1 MKRFAFLVMVL
12 GLMVTAVS
20 AEQKTS
26 TSLHKRTI
34 TSGSADR
41 LPKEPGLP
49 KHRTAYTPPAHAAKA
64 AGMDNQ
70 LKTLERQNAKAATG
84 PAEKKVAAPKVA
96 AIKSSENKGSGKGS
110 MNFGYQQPKGGTKN
124 SQASHSG
131 VKSGRRLH

>member
-1 MKRFAFLVMVL
+1 MKRLAFLLMIL
-12 GLMVTAVS
+12 GLMVTAAS
-20 AEQKTS
+20 ADQKPAG
-26 TSLHKRTI
+26 SLHKHTV
-34 TSGSADR
+34 TPGSADR

-49 KHRTAYTPPAHAAKA
+49 KHRTAYAPPAHAAKA

-96 AIKSSENKGSGKGS
+96 VKSSDSKGSGKGS

-124 SQASHSG
+124 SQAGHTG
-131 VKSGRRLH
+131 AKGGHRLH